1 MKKKYFVILIA
12 TSTFLFTGCADE
24 LLANEPK
31 QVSTDCRNA
40 AEPVEP
46 SITIDKTINSPKR
59 VKIGEVMPD
68 AHNSEH
74 WLIYLLPSTVQFESR
89 NPHQFRCKVRIITAE
104 DDALNAIELEPRM
117 TTYEFFESG
126 GDVWYRS
133 VNQFGWQQ
141 ESKVQDSVFAKKI
154 YSYVAKN
161 M

>member
-1 MKKKYFVILIA
+1 MKPYYFVILIV
-12 TSTFLFTGCADE
+12 TSTVLFSGCADE
-24 LLANEPK
+24 FLAEEPTK
-31 QVSTDCRNA
+31 ISTG
-40 AEPVEP
+40 EPEEP
-46 SITIDKTINSPKR
+46 SIIIDKTIAAPKR
-59 VKIGEVMPD
+59 IKIGEVMPD

-89 NPHQFRCKVRIITAE
+89 DPHQFRCKVRIITAE
-104 DDALNAIELEPRM
+104 DDALNAIELEPRT

-126 GDVWYRS
+126 GDIWYRS
-133 VNQFGWQQ
+133 INQFGWRQ